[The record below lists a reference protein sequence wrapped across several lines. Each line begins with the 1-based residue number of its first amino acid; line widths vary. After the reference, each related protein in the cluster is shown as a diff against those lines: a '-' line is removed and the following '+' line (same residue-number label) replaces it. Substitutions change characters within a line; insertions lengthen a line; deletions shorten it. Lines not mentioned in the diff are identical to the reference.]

1 MIKSFDAKNG
11 LFVKGSGI
19 AHILKAVLKGNA
31 RANVRRGIT
40 RIYPMSSSEAL
51 NPQTVRRA
59 K

>member
-1 MIKSFDAKNG
+1 MIKTFDPKATIS
-11 LFVKGSGI
+11 VKGSGI
-19 AHILKAVLKGNA
+19 ASILKAVLKGNA